1 MRCQVLHRASRGTA
15 AVHVQWEADLLHHD
29 SVVALKGD
37 INIHVRL
44 HGANLVGSQEALTPT
59 ALPALLQDVHSAPG
73 GRGLQPTGQHMNGFP
88 ILGIPFCC

>member
-1 MRCQVLHRASRGTA
+1 
-15 AVHVQWEADLLHHD
+15 VHIQCEADLLHHD

-44 HGANLVGSQEALTPT
+44 HGANLVGSQEALAPT

-73 GRGLQPTGQHMNGFP
+73 GCCLQPTGQHMDGFP
-88 ILGIPFCC
+88 ILGISLCC